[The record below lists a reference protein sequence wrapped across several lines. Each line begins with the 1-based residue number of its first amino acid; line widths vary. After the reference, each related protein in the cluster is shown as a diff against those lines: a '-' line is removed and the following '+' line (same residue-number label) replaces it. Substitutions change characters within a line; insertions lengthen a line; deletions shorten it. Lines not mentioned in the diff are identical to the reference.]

1 MEENNEVTAAWASIG
16 DVSECSARVD
26 AQVRAVLGRVLAQR
40 RSVEVAFGYVTALAP
55 GVKANCGAIAEEA
68 GHEGPHRMLA
78 LLGSY
83 RWHWKDLRG
92 ELAGLAGAWLACD
105 PDDVIG
111 PGVAIDETAQL
122 KHGDATACVAP
133 QHAGITGQV
142 ENCVTAVFCAYVTTS
157 GQAWAD
163 FDVYLPDR
171 WAKDPDRRAAAGI
184 PDDLVMRT
192 KPDLA
197 VAQLERLIAAGL
209 PAGWAA
215 FDEVYTRSGTL
226 REACQKAGLAYVG
239 IIPCDFAIT
248 LASGAIIRADQ
259 AVRNAVFE
267 RRSCGTGTKG
277 PRLADWALAGTASP
291 RHFLLIRR
299 LISRPDQL
307 TFYLCYAPHGRPAT
321 MTYFIAIAGRRWPVE
336 ETFKTGKHVLGWD
349 QCQAR
354 TFISSPDLGV
364 LAVAAAGVLCA
375 FPCVVD
381 ALPARRLRRRTRAS
395 PLVAA
400 IFRTKWLQF
409 ERWAATCLRRR
420 RPGQARRRQGR
431 LQIRV
436 WDAVCRHTALSALA
450 QLRQAAIRNALCGL
464 IDLPPTTAAADPGT
478 SHADADVN
486 DDDLRI
492 PLGDAPVPAY
502 PGQPRPRQLG
512 LIRLSVAETARLAR
526 LAADWAA
533 GLLTPAQLAFRLRW
547 SARRR
552 RHQATARWH
561 HHRARL
567 AAAT

>member
-1 MEENNEVTAAWASIG
+1 VEENNEVTAAWASIG

-55 GVKANCGAIAEEA
+55 GAKANCWAIAEEA
-68 GHEGPHRMLA
+68 GHEGPHRMQA

-184 PDDLVMRT
+184 PDELVMRT

-277 PRLADWALAGTASP
+277 PRLADWALAGTVSP
-291 RHFLLIRR
+291 QHFLLIRR
-299 LISRPDQL
+299 L
-307 TFYLCYAPHGRPAT
+307 
-321 MTYFIAIAGRRWPVE
+321 M
-336 ETFKTGKHVLGWD
+336 
-349 QCQAR
+349 
-354 TFISSPDLGV
+354 
-364 LAVAAAGVLCA
+364 
-375 FPCVVD
+375 
-381 ALPARRLRRRTRAS
+381 
-395 PLVAA
+395 
-400 IFRTKWLQF
+400 
-409 ERWAATCLRRR
+409 
-420 RPGQARRRQGR
+420 
-431 LQIRV
+431 
-436 WDAVCRHTALSALA
+436 SALA

-464 IDLPPTTAAADPGT
+464 IDLPPATAAADPGT
-478 SHADADVN
+478 SHANADVN

-552 RHQATARWH
+552 RHQAAARWH